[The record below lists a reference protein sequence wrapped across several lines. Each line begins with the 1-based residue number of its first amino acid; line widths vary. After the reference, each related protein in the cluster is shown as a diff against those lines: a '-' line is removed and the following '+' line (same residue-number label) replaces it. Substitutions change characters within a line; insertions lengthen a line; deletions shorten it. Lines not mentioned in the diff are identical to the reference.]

1 MEYQD
6 YLIGILFILVVIL
19 SILLIRRIIFEKRQM
34 AAIRNMGIPE
44 FSEFLLNNSMTGV
57 IGEVAHKVSELLK
70 NSFGCEKVVFL
81 RKRKDSLEM
90 NYQHGL
96 EGYNRNLF
104 KFKSSPKLAKI
115 IETDFMPREV
125 TELDKYLP
133 ENFVTLIKKYKL
145 ELFFPIF
152 WRDNLYGVYFISSN
166 IEAKSPAFKLMVASL
181 AQSLSAAYHVK
192 WHEAKSERL
201 QKKLESMDSRS
212 SKSRVNSESSM
223 LKLILHRNP
232 ETIVPKLIDSIS
244 EDLGMKRVAF
254 LYNRKSENNNSVR
267 LIQSGK
273 GNKLKFPEGDELN
286 SMLEILDDLGP
297 QALKELKIENTELNS
312 WVEMIKSNGYDYIM
326 PFSPSSEY
334 PGVLAWS
341 YITPT
346 GKPPEDIKTVL
357 KHAVDLLDNAEAFE
371 RVEELSF
378 TDNLT
383 GLANQRYFERRI
395 NEEIQRA
402 GRYKRKMALIIFDLD
417 ELKGVNDNYG
427 HLAGDEI
434 LKQMGSILR
443 GTIRTIDII
452 ARYGG
457 DEFCIIMPEADDITC
472 AKFMQRLKNDVASS
486 SFNIPGIDNPLKCTI
501 SLGGA
506 IFPDHA
512 GSPKEL
518 IHSADMA
525 LLLAKES
532 GRNKSILFSPSIN

>member
-19 SILLIRRIIFEKRQM
+19 SILLIRRIIYEKRQM

-212 SKSRVNSESSM
+212 SKPRVNSESSM

-383 GLANQRYFERRI
+383 GLANQRYFDRRI

-417 ELKGVNDNYG
+417 ELKGINDNYG

-434 LKQMGSILR
+434 LKQMILPVLNL
-443 GTIRTIDII
+443 
-452 ARYGG
+452 
-457 DEFCIIMPEADDITC
+457 C
-472 AKFMQRLKNDVASS
+472 
-486 SFNIPGIDNPLKCTI
+486 
-501 SLGGA
+501 
-506 IFPDHA
+506 
-512 GSPKEL
+512 
-518 IHSADMA
+518 SA
-525 LLLAKES
+525 
-532 GRNKSILFSPSIN
+532 